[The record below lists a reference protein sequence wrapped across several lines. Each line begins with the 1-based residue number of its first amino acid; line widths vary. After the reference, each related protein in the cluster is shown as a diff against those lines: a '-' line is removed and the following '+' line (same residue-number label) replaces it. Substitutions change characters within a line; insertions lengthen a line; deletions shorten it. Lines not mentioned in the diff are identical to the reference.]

1 MSRFETL
8 IFDFDY
14 TLADSSR
21 GIIECVNHALGK
33 LGLPR
38 VTEEATRRT
47 VGLSLP
53 ETLVALAGREHA
65 DKGSEF
71 TRLFIERADEVMADL
86 TVVFDFVPQVIEW
99 LKRRG
104 YTLGII
110 STKYRYRIE
119 AVLGREGLLH
129 LFDVIV
135 GGEDVSN
142 HKPDPE
148 SLLAALG
155 KLGSPSSSVL
165 YVGDSVTD
173 ARAAESAGV
182 AFVAVLSGVTQREA
196 FSGYPVLAVIDS
208 IVDLEE
214 IL

>member
-21 GIIECVNHALGK
+21 GIIECINHALGR
-33 LGLPR
+33 LELPS
-38 VTEEATRRT
+38 VTEEAIRRT
-47 VGLSLP
+47 VGLPLP
-53 ETLVALAGREHA
+53 ETLVALVGREHA
-65 DKGSEF
+65 DKRGEF

-86 TVVFDFVPQVIEW
+86 TVVFGFVPAVMER
-99 LKRRG
+99 LKRGG
-104 YTLGII
+104 YSLGIV

-129 LFDVIV
+129 LFDAIV

-155 KLGSPSSSVL
+155 KLGSPRSSVL

-173 ARAAESAGV
+173 ARAAENAGV
-182 AFVAVLSGVTQREA
+182 TFVAVLSGVTPREA
-196 FSGYPVLAVIDS
+196 FSGYPGHAVIES